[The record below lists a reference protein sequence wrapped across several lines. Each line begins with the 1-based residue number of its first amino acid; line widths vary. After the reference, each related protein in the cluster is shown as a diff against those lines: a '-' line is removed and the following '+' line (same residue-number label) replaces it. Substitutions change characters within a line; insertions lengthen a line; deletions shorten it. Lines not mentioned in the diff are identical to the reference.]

1 MIADAFIKRPRLAT
15 VISIVIMLAGLL
27 AARSLPV
34 AQYPDIVPPTV
45 AVSAIYPGASAEVV
59 EASVAQ
65 QIESAVNGVEDMIY
79 MSSVSADD
87 GSYNLTVSF
96 KIGTDPNID
105 AVNVQNRVKKIENTL
120 PPEVIQQGIVVQS
133 KMTSMLQ
140 IYTMT
145 SDNPEHDAAYL
156 TNYALLN
163 VKDELARTPGVGDV
177 LIFSTLDY
185 SMRVWLSNDKL
196 KSLKLSANEVLN
208 AIKSQNIQAAVGRIG
223 VMPSRTD
230 QEFQFSLTT
239 QGRLSTPEE
248 FGDIVIRA
256 NTDGSFLLLKD
267 IARVELGAKSRSL
280 EAMYN
285 GKPAIG
291 FAIFQAPG
299 SNAVDVAKAV
309 RAKMAELQKK
319 MPAGISAHTMFDNAQ
334 FVENSIAEIGQT
346 ILAAFFLIALVT
358 YLFLGTMRATIIP
371 VLTIPVSL
379 IGAFA
384 GMAAFGI
391 SVNTISLLAL
401 VLAIGTV
408 VDDAIVVVEDVSTMM
423 ADHPD
428 WEPAAA
434 VKKSMDRI
442 TSPIIVTTLV
452 MLAIFVP
459 VAFVP
464 GISGLLY
471 RQFAITIAIAV
482 CISTLNAL
490 TLSPALATLMMRPN
504 QKPWKLLALF
514 GGLVNKSRDGYA
526 RVVSKTLWMS
536 KGVLL
541 MMGAF
546 GLVAYVL
553 FKAQP
558 TGLLPAEDQGVFMME
573 VQLPSGASWNRTN
586 ALMKSVGGMLR
597 KIPEVDSLMAIT
609 GYGVMSGS
617 QSANNGFFAVKLK
630 PYGKRTGADQDVNG
644 VIRKAYGMTMGIKEA
659 RFFPFNL
666 PAISGMSMTSDFEY
680 ILQSTQGESPER
692 MMAVVNRLIAE
703 ANKDPRVQRVMTF
716 YSVDA
721 PRVNLI
727 IDRKKAYALGVNVAD
742 VFGTMQTMLGGVYV
756 NDFNLYGRTWQVNVQ
771 GDVDDRSVLD
781 DIFKI
786 NLKNNRGEMVPLRS
800 LVAVERTIGASSI
813 QRYNNY
819 RSVKITGSPAPGYGL
834 GSAIDAMG
842 EASRKVL
849 PAGYQYQWTGTAL
862 QEREAGGQIILIFAM
877 AFVFGYL
884 FLVALYESWAMPLS
898 VMVSIV
904 VGLTG
909 AIGFL
914 SVRGIVNDLYTQV
927 GIIVLVALAAKNAI
941 LVVEFAKI
949 EHDTKGVSIR
959 DAAMDGA
966 YKRFRAIMMTA
977 ISSLAGF
984 LPLVVAFGAGAL
996 ARQAIGSS
1004 IFGGMAFASLIG
1016 IFFIPMLYVFF
1027 QETAEYFWNPKKA
1040 KGPDG

>member
-1 MIADAFIKRPRLAT
+1 MISDVFIKRPRLAT
-15 VISIVIMLAGLL
+15 VISVVIVLAGLL
-27 AARSLPV
+27 AMRSLPV

-45 AVSAIYPGASAEVV
+45 SVTAIYPGANAEVV

-96 KIGTDPNID
+96 KIGTDPNMD
-105 AVNVQNRVKKIENTL
+105 AVNVQNRVKKVENTL
-120 PPEVIQQGIVVQS
+120 PPEVVQQGIVVQS

-140 IYTMT
+140 IYTMV

-163 VKDELARTPGVGDV
+163 VKDEVIRTPGVGDV
-177 LIFSTLDY
+177 LVFSTLDY
-185 SMRVWLSNDKL
+185 SMRVWLNNDKL
-196 KSLKLSANEVLN
+196 KSLKLSVNEILA
-208 AIKSQNIQAAVGRIG
+208 AIKSQNVQAAVGRIG
-223 VMPSRTD
+223 VMPSRPD

-248 FGDIVIRA
+248 FGNIVIRA

-267 IARVELGAKSRSL
+267 IARIELGAKSKSL
-280 EAMYN
+280 EAMYG
-285 GKPAIG
+285 GKPAVG
-291 FAIFQAPG
+291 FAVFQAPG
-299 SNAVDVAKAV
+299 SNAVDVAKSV
-309 RAKMAELQKK
+309 REKMDDLQKK
-319 MPAGISAHTMFDNAQ
+319 MPSGMRAHTMFDNAQ
-334 FVENSIAEIGQT
+334 FVENSIAEIGWT
-346 ILAAFFLIALVT
+346 ILEAFLLIVLVT

-371 VLTIPVSL
+371 VLVIPVSL

-384 GMAAFGI
+384 GMAAFGV

-428 WEPAAA
+428 LPPADA

-490 TLSPALATLMMRPN
+490 TLSPAVAALIMRPN

-514 GGLVNKSRDGYA
+514 GALVDKSRDGYA

-536 KGVLL
+536 RGVLL
-541 MMGAF
+541 IIAVF
-546 GLVAYVL
+546 GIAAYAL
-553 FKAQP
+553 FKATP
-558 TGLLPAEDQGVFMME
+558 TGFLPAEDQGVFMME
-573 VQLPSGASWNRTN
+573 AQLPSGASWNRTN
-586 ALMKSVGGMLR
+586 ALMKSVGGMLQ
-597 KIPEVDSLMAIT
+597 KMPEVDSFMAIT

-617 QSANNGFFAVKLK
+617 QSANTGFFAVRLH
-630 PYGKRTGADQDVNG
+630 PYDKRSGEGQDVNG
-644 VIRKAYGMTMGIKEA
+644 VIQKAYGMTAGIKEA

-666 PAISGMSMTSDFEY
+666 PAISGLSMTSDFEY
-680 ILQSTQGESPER
+680 ILQNTQGASPEEI
-692 MMAVVNRLIAE
+692 MSVANQLIAA

-716 YSVDA
+716 YTVDA
-721 PRVNLI
+721 PRVNLAV
-727 IDRKKAYALGVNVAD
+727 DRKKAYALGVNVAD

-771 GDVDDRSVLD
+771 GDVSDRSVLD

-786 NLKNNRGEMVPLRS
+786 NLKNNRGKMVPLRS
-800 LVAVERTIGASSI
+800 LVTVERTIGASSI

-834 GSAIDAMG
+834 GSAMDAMS
-842 EASRKVL
+842 AISREIL
-849 PAGYQYQWTGTAL
+849 PLGYQYQWTGTAL
-862 QEREAGGQIILIFAM
+862 QEQEAGGQIFLIFSM
-877 AFVFGYL
+877 AFLFGYL

-904 VGLTG
+904 VGFTG

-914 SVRGIVNDLYTQV
+914 YVRGIVNDLYTQV

-941 LVVEFAKI
+941 LLVEFAKI
-949 EHDTKGVSIR
+949 EHDEKGVSVR
-959 DAAMDGA
+959 QAAMDGA
-966 YKRFRAIMMTA
+966 HKRYRAIMMTT

-984 LPLVVAFGAGAL
+984 FPLVVAFGAGAL

-1004 IFGGMAFASLIG
+1004 IFGGMAAASLIG

-1027 QETAEYFWNPKKA
+1027 QETAEYFWGGKEIK
-1040 KGPDG
+1040 PDE